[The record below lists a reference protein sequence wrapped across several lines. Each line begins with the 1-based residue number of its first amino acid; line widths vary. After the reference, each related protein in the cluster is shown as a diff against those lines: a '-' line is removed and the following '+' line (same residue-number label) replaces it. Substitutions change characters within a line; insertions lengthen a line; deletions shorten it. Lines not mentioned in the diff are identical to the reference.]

1 MEKNNMGA
9 IQLTTSPTEESL
21 VGKSHWW
28 GAPDLPPGVPYPCVK
43 TLEDGNEYDDPLTF
57 LCQIQMAD
65 VTRFDTEGLLPRSGM
80 LYFFAAI
87 DYFLGEP
94 SPLQLSLHGAAGDTV
109 KVVYAPDTTGL
120 KPYEM
125 HWEGT
130 AESVFRPAEAIRF
143 AQAPLLGDGHRMLGR
158 PYQDEVADAY
168 PSFVSLLQVDEDD
181 RWGLRFFDCG
191 TMYLLITPEALRQRR
206 FEEVQCEVF
215 TY

>member
-1 MEKNNMGA
+1 MNA
-9 IQLTTSPTEESL
+9 IQLTTHPTTESL

-28 GAPDLPPGVPYPCVK
+28 GAPDLPPDVPYPCARAHDA
-43 TLEDGNEYDDPLTF
+43 DGEYDEPLTF
-57 LCQIQMAD
+57 LCQIRMED
-65 VTRFDTEGLLPRSGM
+65 VARWDTEGLLPPGGM

-94 SPLQLSLHGAAGDTV
+94 SPLQLALHGSVGDTV
-109 KVVYAPDTTGL
+109 KVVYAPDTTAL
-120 KPYEM
+120 KPYEL

-130 AESVFRPAEAIRF
+130 EESVFRPAEAIVCSEV
-143 AQAPLLGDGHRMLGR
+143 PCLGDGHRLLGR

-168 PSFVSLLQVDEDD
+168 PGFISLLQVDEDD

-191 TMYLLITPEALRQRR
+191 TMYLLITPESLRQRR
-206 FEEVQCEVF
+206 FDDVRCEVF